1 MSSNINNKIS
11 NLSFDPRDL
20 SREELLSFLKLPSNA
35 NKNEITTKIDDL
47 LDRQDDPSIEN
58 FLYLVLSLLTKP
70 SENISN
76 SVFSQEYIGR
86 EPKNQTILGPNV
98 TQIKTDNPS
107 KFNYNVQVEQGKKN
121 PRYIEKYTSYLII
134 NSALRPNP
142 MTTPSQTFSVD
153 VNMHNVLS
161 LRLASVYITP
171 SWYNFDYTFGNTFFY
186 IKTFDA
192 TILGLSPNTI
202 YYVLIPPGNYNIA
215 NDSSNNI
222 LDNLNSAH
230 FINMLTSIDTNVE
243 VRHLFKFEYD
253 NINNKVYIQLISFEN
268 QLSVIFYDPT
278 LPSVTDI
285 SSSIIVNI
293 PQKLNYNLGYYLG
306 FRGTSSLSNLQN
318 GVTIDNFKSNK
329 LIIDLSYSDPLY
341 QATPPPIY
349 AAAQINLNNSIN
361 AILSIDDYNK
371 NVFPNKINLIKPPN
385 KRVSLPSYYNKN
397 IKCDDTN
404 GNIVIDTSGQG
415 LTIAQTYT
423 MDEILNQNSNSFYLE
438 TFGGGGGS
446 ANELATFN
454 LNHAITNYKRFSR
467 EDNTQ
472 RIYTGEVNLGKLKI
486 NLMTTNGIPLNL
498 HNSDWEILLE
508 IEQHY
513 QSLNS

>member
-20 SREELLSFLKLPSNA
+20 SREELLSFLKLPNNA
-35 NKNEITTKIDDL
+35 NRNEITTKIDDL
-47 LDRQDDPSIEN
+47 LDGQDDPSIQN

-76 SVFSQEYIGR
+76 SHFSQEYIGN
-86 EPKNQTILGPNV
+86 KGQNKTILGPNI
-98 TQIKTDNPS
+98 TQLQTDNSS
-107 KFNYNVQVEQGKKN
+107 KFNYNVQVEQGIKN
-121 PRYIEKYTSYLII
+121 PRYIEKYTSYSII

-142 MTTPSQTFSVD
+142 MTTPSETFSVD
-153 VNMHNVLS
+153 ININNVLS

-186 IKTFDA
+186 IKTYDP
-192 TILGLSPNTI
+192 TIEDLSSDSI
-202 YYVLIPPGNYNIA
+202 YYSYIKPGNYNIA

-222 LDNLNSAH
+222 LDNLNKAELW
-230 FINMLTSIDTNVE
+230 NLKTQDNTSKKVND
-243 VRHLFKFEYD
+243 LFTFEYD
-253 NINNKVYIQLISFEN
+253 MITNKVYLDLSNTEYPV
-268 QLSVIFYDPT
+268 SVIFYNPW
-278 LPSVTDI
+278 LPNITDI
-285 SSSIIVNI
+285 SSSIINNVS
-293 PQKLNYNLGYYLG
+293 QKLNYNLGYYLG

-318 GVTIDNFKSNK
+318 GLTIDNFKENK
-329 LIIDLSYSDPLY
+329 LIIDLSGSIN
-341 QATPPPIY
+341 QFY
-349 AAAQINLNNSIN
+349 AVAQINLNNSIN

-385 KRVSLPSYYNKN
+385 KRLSLPSYYNKN
-397 IKCDDTN
+397 IKYDDNN
-404 GNIVIDTSGQG
+404 GTIAIDASGQG

-423 MDEILNQNSNSFYLE
+423 MDEILNQNSNTFYLE

-454 LNHAITNYKRFSR
+454 LNNSSIYYKEFSR
-467 EDNTQ
+467 EDNTK

-486 NLMTTNGIPLNL
+486 NLMTSNGIPLNL
-498 HNSDWEILLE
+498 HQSDWEILLE

>member
-35 NKNEITTKIDDL
+35 NKNEITTKIQHL
-47 LDRQDDPSIEN
+47 LDGQDDQNIQN

-70 SENISN
+70 PKNISN
-76 SVFSQEYIGR
+76 SHFSQEYIGNKG
-86 EPKNQTILGPNV
+86 ENKTILGPNI
-98 TQIKTDNPS
+98 TQLQTDNSS
-107 KFNYNVQVEQGKKN
+107 KFNYNVEVEQGKKN

-142 MTTPSQTFSVD
+142 MTTPSETFSVD
-153 VNMHNVLS
+153 IKMNNVLS

-186 IKTFDA
+186 IKTHDA
-192 TILGLSPNTI
+192 TILDLSSDSI
-202 YYVLIPPGNYNIA
+202 YYSYIKPGNYNIA

-222 LDNLNSAH
+222 LDNLNDASLM
-230 FINMLTSIDTNVE
+230 NLTTSINTNVQ
-243 VRHLFKFEYD
+243 VKDLFKFKYD
-253 NINNKVYIQLISFEN
+253 TITNKVYLDLSNSSYPI
-268 QLSVIFYDPT
+268 SVIFYDPN
-278 LPSVTDI
+278 LVSVTDI
-285 SSSIIVNI
+285 SSSIVVNI

-318 GVTIDNFKSNK
+318 GLTIENFKENK
-329 LIIDLSYSDPLY
+329 LIIKLSDSTNPV
-341 QATPPPIY
+341 Y
-349 AAAQINLNNSIN
+349 AAAQINLNTSIN

-371 NVFPNKINLIKPPN
+371 NLFPSKINLIKPIN
-385 KRVSLPSYYNKN
+385 NRLSLPSYYNKN
-397 IKCDDTN
+397 IKCDVTN
-404 GNIVIDTSGQG
+404 GTITIDASFAITQG
-415 LTIAQTYT
+415 FTTAQTYT
-423 MDEILNQNSNSFYLE
+423 MDEILNQNSNTFYLE

-454 LNHAITNYKRFSR
+454 LNHATTNYKRFSR

-486 NLMTTNGIPLNL
+486 NLMTSNGIPLNL
-498 HNSDWEILLE
+498 HQSDWEILLE